1 MARAVLVIASASSLA
16 VTATILVAP
25 SASAQVASLGVTQ
38 YRVGGTQVQ
47 FSICLTADYEGSDQA
62 LPARLEGT
70 YTVSLGGSV
79 IRTTDWSNPDPTAVL
94 LYTESC
100 PSVFVTLAVDD
111 LQLSQT
117 YTIAVSATLS
127 PKVENDDGDYVA
139 DTSRSTITLSRS
151 LTASTTDGLTA
162 GGESG
167 GSGGSTSGGSTGGTS
182 GSGSTSGGS
191 TGGTSGSGSS
201 DGGSTG
207 GATPGTAEVVIEDP
221 ARFTV
226 PQLSA
231 LTPEQVAT
239 IDAATFGQLPP
250 RIFAALTPEQ
260 AATLTLAQASSIR
273 PARAAELRPD
283 TVAALPPATIA
294 AMRPAAIK
302 SLSLDAIKAM
312 TRAQLRALTPRQ
324 IAALRP
330 LQLAELTVAE
340 KALLRRR

>member
-38 YRVGGTQVQ
+38 YSVGGTQVQ

-167 GSGGSTSGGSTGGTS
+167 GSG
-182 GSGSTSGGS
+182 GSTSGGS